1 MLRMGIKVF
10 FFEDSIMYKHLKR
23 EGYHVFSIEKDLN
36 DNSIATPLTYEMALH
51 NYNLYYEK
59 NGTSNGNYQQQF
71 DAILSSIV

>member
-1 MLRMGIKVF
+1 
-10 FFEDSIMYKHLKR
+10 MYKHLKR
-23 EGYHVFSIEKDLN
+23 EGYHVFSIEIDLI